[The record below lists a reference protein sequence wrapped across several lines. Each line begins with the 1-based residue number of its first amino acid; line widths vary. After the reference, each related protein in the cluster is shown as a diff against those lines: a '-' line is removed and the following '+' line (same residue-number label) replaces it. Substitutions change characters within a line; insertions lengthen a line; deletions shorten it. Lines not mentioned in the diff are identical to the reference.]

1 MSRLVKWLLSYCIQ
15 VLKSDAFNGMN
26 AKCKLIHPTKSQAL
40 IVLFFFFFLYI
51 ALNLHSNIFVK

>member
-26 AKCKLIHPTKSQAL
+26 AKCILIHPTKSQAL
-40 IVLFFFFFLYI
+40 IVLFFFFFYI
-51 ALNLHSNIFVK
+51 LH